1 MAIISK
7 SSLILL
13 IFLIKFFIQFF
24 FNSVSGLIINT
35 KRVFAIL
42 NILLF
47 AHPYPRF
54 FLDKKYL
61 ICGYFFLIFSFQILS
76 LELSNKT
83 ILSPC
88 SNNLRQLKITFSLLK
103 KAIPMIISLILL
115 FFLFNVLYYFFLS

>member
-1 MAIISK
+1 MEHIGAIIAK

-13 IFLIKFFIQFF
+13 AFLIKFFIQFF

-61 ICGYFFLIFSFQILS
+61 ICGYFFLIFSFKILS

-83 ILSPC
+83 ILSPG
-88 SNNLRQLKITFSLLK
+88 SNDLRQLKITFSLLK
-103 KAIPMIISLILL
+103 RTIPIVIRLFLIAL
-115 FFLFNVLYYFFLS
+115 NH